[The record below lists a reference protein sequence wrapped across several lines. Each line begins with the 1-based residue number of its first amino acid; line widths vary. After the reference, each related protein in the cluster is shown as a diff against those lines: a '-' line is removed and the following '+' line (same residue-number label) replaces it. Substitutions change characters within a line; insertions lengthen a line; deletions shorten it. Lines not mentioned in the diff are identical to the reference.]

1 MPLPLATPSTPI
13 VLVADDDRLT
23 RALRGLLTTDHR
35 FEVVG
40 CQHSLDELFAQSPPP
55 EAIIIVTILL
65 TSSGVRPW
73 RSHAGYDA
81 TMRRAIL
88 VAPYPTSAG
97 ARIADACGIGA
108 FVAHEAL
115 PTALVPTITQ
125 LAEGTAAALTP
136 SR

>member
-1 MPLPLATPSTPI
+1 M
-13 VLVADDDRLT
+13 ADTRRLHRPDEPRDHG
-23 RALRGLLTTDHR
+23 RA
-35 FEVVG
+35 V
-40 CQHSLDELFAQSPPP
+40 P
-55 EAIIIVTILL
+55 
-65 TSSGVRPW
+65 GV
-73 RSHAGYDA
+73 
-81 TMRRAIL
+81 
-88 VAPYPTSAG
+88 AG